1 MLVATA
7 IMLGIAA
14 CGDKDEPTPGLPG
27 DGIIVKSEVSL
38 SSTTPQTLNIKA
50 PATPTVSAEATWLHI
65 GTVNSGAAGIYSV
78 ELQAEPNPEASSR
91 TTDLTITAGAHKAT
105 VKVTQNPGET
115 ISITSVEP
123 SETLLPNGGELTIKY
138 TSSSKPKAETPE
150 WMTVKEQA
158 DGSMTLRYGANFG
171 EKREGTVILTV
182 TPSVKAEVKVSQEK
196 IQLPQEMGSTAK
208 ELAAK
213 MYAGINI
220 GNTLE
225 PPNGEGSWSPRM
237 KEEYIAGLKAIGFN
251 AVRIPCAWDSHVSN
265 PADNTIDAAW
275 LDRVDEVVGYVVA
288 NGMYAILNIHWD
300 GGWLE
305 NTCKDGWDANVDK
318 KQRDYWTQIATR
330 LNHYDEHLLLAAMN
344 EPNHTDD
351 NSTRAIMRY
360 QQTMLDAV
368 RATGGNNATRVL
380 VMQAPNTNNDIAV
393 QGVYGMPDDVVA
405 DRLMVETHF
414 YSPYQF
420 NMMEKDESWGKQHYY
435 WGAGNH
441 VEGSDRNSNH
451 EWEEDYVRAQMQ
463 QMKEY
468 FVDKGV
474 PGIIGEYA
482 VCTNRENTPGIDKDK
497 WRASVT
503 LWNRVVTRE
512 SKNAGLVPFFWETG
526 NDISRSDGSIKNSL
540 QLDGVFQGAEEGKYP
555 F

>member
-91 TTDLTITAGAHKAT
+91 TTDLTITAGTHKAT

-225 PPNGEGSWSPRM
+225 APDGEGSWSPRV

-275 LDRVDEVVGYVVA
+275 LDRVAEVVGYAENAGLRAV
-288 NGMYAILNIHWD
+288 INIHHD
-300 GGWLE
+300 GADSAHWLDIKGASTDAAK
-305 NTCKDGWDANVDK
+305 NTAIKTQIAAI
-318 KQRDYWTQIATR
+318 WTQIAARFADKGQFLMFEAFNEIHDGGWCWGDNRKDGGKQYRT
-330 LNHYDEHLLLAAMN
+330 LNEWN
-344 EPNHTDD
+344 
-351 NSTRAIMRY
+351 
-360 QQTMLDAV
+360 QTFVDAV
-368 RATGGNNATRVL
+368 RATGGENATRFL
-380 VMQAPNTNNDIAV
+380 GI
-393 QGVYGMPDDVVA
+393 
-405 DRLMVETHF
+405 
-414 YSPYQF
+414 
-420 NMMEKDESWGKQHYY
+420 
-435 WGAGNH
+435 
-441 VEGSDRNSNH
+441 
-451 EWEEDYVRAQMQ
+451 
-463 QMKEY
+463 
-468 FVDKGV
+468 
-474 PGIIGEYA
+474 PGY
-482 VCTNRENTPGIDKDK
+482 CTNP
-497 WRASVT
+497 
-503 LWNRVVTRE
+503 
-512 SKNAGLVPFFWETG
+512 
-526 NDISRSDGSIKNSL
+526 SL
-540 QLDGVFQGAEEGKYP
+540 TM
-555 F
+555 

>member
-225 PPNGEGSWSPRM
+225 APDGEGSWSPRV

-251 AVRIPCAWDSHVSN
+251 AVRIPCAWDSHV
-265 PADNTIDAAW
+265 I
-275 LDRVDEVVGYVVA
+275 
-288 NGMYAILNIHWD
+288 
-300 GGWLE
+300 
-305 NTCKDGWDANVDK
+305 
-318 KQRDYWTQIATR
+318 
-330 LNHYDEHLLLAAMN
+330 
-344 EPNHTDD
+344 
-351 NSTRAIMRY
+351 
-360 QQTMLDAV
+360 
-368 RATGGNNATRVL
+368 
-380 VMQAPNTNNDIAV
+380 
-393 QGVYGMPDDVVA
+393 
-405 DRLMVETHF
+405 
-414 YSPYQF
+414 
-420 NMMEKDESWGKQHYY
+420 
-435 WGAGNH
+435 
-441 VEGSDRNSNH
+441 
-451 EWEEDYVRAQMQ
+451 
-463 QMKEY
+463 
-468 FVDKGV
+468 
-474 PGIIGEYA
+474 
-482 VCTNRENTPGIDKDK
+482 
-497 WRASVT
+497 
-503 LWNRVVTRE
+503 
-512 SKNAGLVPFFWETG
+512 
-526 NDISRSDGSIKNSL
+526 
-540 QLDGVFQGAEEGKYP
+540 
-555 F
+555 

>member
-1 MLVATA
+1 
-7 IMLGIAA
+7 
-14 CGDKDEPTPGLPG
+14 
-27 DGIIVKSEVSL
+27 
-38 SSTTPQTLNIKA
+38 
-50 PATPTVSAEATWLHI
+50 
-65 GTVNSGAAGIYSV
+65 VNSGAAGIYSV

-91 TTDLTITAGAHKAT
+91 TTDLTITAGTHKAT

-225 PPNGEGSWSPRM
+225 APDGEGSWSPRV

-405 DRLMVETHF
+405 DRLMVETDL
-414 YSPYQF
+414 SRPYRF
-420 NMMEKDESWGKQHYY
+420 KMMEKGES
-435 WGAGNH
+435 
-441 VEGSDRNSNH
+441 
-451 EWEEDYVRAQMQ
+451 
-463 QMKEY
+463 
-468 FVDKGV
+468 
-474 PGIIGEYA
+474 
-482 VCTNRENTPGIDKDK
+482 
-497 WRASVT
+497 
-503 LWNRVVTRE
+503 
-512 SKNAGLVPFFWETG
+512 
-526 NDISRSDGSIKNSL
+526 
-540 QLDGVFQGAEEGKYP
+540 
-555 F
+555 